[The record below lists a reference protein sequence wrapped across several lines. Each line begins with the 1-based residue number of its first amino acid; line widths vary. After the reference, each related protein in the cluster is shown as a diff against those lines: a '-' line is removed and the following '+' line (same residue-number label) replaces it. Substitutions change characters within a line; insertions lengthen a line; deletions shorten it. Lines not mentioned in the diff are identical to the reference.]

1 MNRENWRNR
10 EKKKYQ
16 REEKRKWRG
25 EEQCDEEKG
34 QKEKIKEKR

>member
-16 REEKRKWRG
+16 REEKRKWQG